1 MFKEERTNKWT
12 CPYSSGTRFHFHR
25 HPSPGN
31 RSRSISPS
39 FKDANTGLWK
49 SISGTFSLKPGQNS
63 SFRFLML
70 VLVIESVD
78 GKAISGFW
86 QSPSC
91 GQHCDKKERPHPCA
105 DNDGYTVD
113 CDLFC
118 SGISINTGDDE
129 TDRTRDLTRHSLCHT
144 DHRGELTTCGILSI
158 TLHHHQPNSRA
169 KLVSIE
175 LFIGCSDTQKSVFVV
190 QCQAGLK
197 ISLTK

>member
-1 MFKEERTNKWT
+1 MDMPVLLRNQIPFSQTPFTREPLPINLAELQRRKHRTLEEYLGYVFAETQSKLVL
-12 CPYSSGTRFHFHR
+12 PVLDDFF
-25 HPSPGN
+25 P
-31 RSRSISPS
+31 
-39 FKDANTGLWK
+39 
-49 SISGTFSLKPGQNS
+49 
-63 SFRFLML
+63 L

-105 DNDGYTVD
+105 DNDDDTIE

-118 SGISINTGDDE
+118 LGSLSTEQDD
-129 TDRTRDLTRHSLCHT
+129 DKVNRTRDLTRHSLCHT

-158 TLHHHQPNSRA
+158 TLHHHHQPNSRA

>member
-1 MFKEERTNKWT
+1 MDMPVLLRNQIPFSQTPFTREPLPIDLAELQRRKHRTLEE
-12 CPYSSGTRFHFHR
+12 YLGYVFAETRSKLVLPVLDGFF
-25 HPSPGN
+25 P
-31 RSRSISPS
+31 
-39 FKDANTGLWK
+39 
-49 SISGTFSLKPGQNS
+49 
-63 SFRFLML
+63 L

-105 DNDGYTVD
+105 DNDDDIID

-118 SGISINTGDDE
+118 LGSLSTEQDD
-129 TDRTRDLTRHSLCHT
+129 DKVNRTRDLTRHSLCHT

-158 TLHHHQPNSRA
+158 TLHHHHQPNSRA

>member
-1 MFKEERTNKWT
+1 MVTLPKNTPHFSQETV
-12 CPYSSGTRFHFHR
+12 SGTPLLINLAELQGYGHR
-25 HPSPGN
+25 TLEEYLEYVFAETQSKLVLPVLDGFFP
-31 RSRSISPS
+31 
-39 FKDANTGLWK
+39 
-49 SISGTFSLKPGQNS
+49 
-63 SFRFLML
+63 L

-105 DNDGYTVD
+105 DNDDDIID

-118 SGISINTGDDE
+118 LGSLSTEQDD
-129 TDRTRDLTRHSLCHT
+129 DKVNRTRDLTRHSLCHT

-158 TLHHHQPNSRA
+158 TLHHHHQPNSRA

>member
-1 MFKEERTNKWT
+1 MDMATLPKNTSHFSQKTV
-12 CPYSSGTRFHFHR
+12 SGTPLLINLAELQRRKHR
-25 HPSPGN
+25 TLEEYLGYVFAET
-31 RSRSISPS
+31 RSKLVLPVLDG
-39 FKDANTGLWK
+39 F
-49 SISGTFSLKPGQNS
+49 FP
-63 SFRFLML
+63 L

-105 DNDGYTVD
+105 DNDDDIID

-118 SGISINTGDDE
+118 LGSLSTEQDD
-129 TDRTRDLTRHSLCHT
+129 DKVNRTRDLTRHSLCHT

-158 TLHHHQPNSRA
+158 TLHHHHQPNSRA